1 MTDSASGYVHITP
14 LHSKNQWNLMV
25 QELMFAGILG
35 HAELTFRCDKE
46 PTSFAALKVCRKCQ
60 EINGVDHACKFTT
73 SVFSFQWFC

>member
-35 HAELTFRCDKE
+35 HAELTFRCDKAGYHIL
-46 PTSFAALKVCRKCQ
+46 TANCQ
-60 EINGVDHACKFTT
+60 SPKNQSTL
-73 SVFSFQWFC
+73 

>member
-46 PTSFAALKVCRKCQ
+46 PTSFAALK
-60 EINGVDHACKFTT
+60 GM
-73 SVFSFQWFC
+73 S